1 MKYCIVVLVYRISS
15 KGFLATRSDFN
26 TYNMKTIVPYF
37 IPKAIKRLPFGSG
50 MLFCSLLFTLCSMNS
65 FSQSKLA
72 VGQKAPDF
80 TATDQDGKKISLSDY
95 KGKKIILYF
104 YPKDQTPGCTQEA
117 CNLRDNID
125 ALSDGGYEVL
135 GVSTDD
141 EASHKEFKQK
151 YSLPFSLVA
160 DTDKSINQKYGVW
173 VEKERDGKKFMGTAR
188 TTFLI
193 DENGMITSVID
204 KVDTKE
210 HASQILKF

>member
-1 MKYCIVVLVYRISS
+1 MKSKIYLFLLV
-15 KGFLATRSDFN
+15 FPLHA
-26 TYNMKTIVPYF
+26 
-37 IPKAIKRLPFGSG
+37 
-50 MLFCSLLFTLCSMNS
+50 MNG
-65 FSQSKLA
+65 FSQSKLN
-72 VGQKAPDF
+72 VGDKAPDF
-80 TATDQDGKKISLSDY
+80 TAKDQDDKQITLSAY
-95 KGKKIILYF
+95 KGKKIVLYF

-141 EASHKEFKQK
+141 VASHKEFQQK
-151 YSLPFSLVA
+151 YNLPFSLVA

-193 DENGMITSVID
+193 DEKGTITNIID